1 MAEDKNYYDRVR
13 LAAINDDPYE
23 YCWQTGDYIDQDCEQ
38 CPYAYECSG
47 YTGDTYDED

>member
-1 MAEDKNYYDRVR
+1 MDKKNLFEKVK

-38 CPYAYECSG
+38 CDHKWECSG
-47 YTGDTYDED
+47 YTGGDED

>member
-1 MAEDKNYYDRVR
+1 MADDKNFYERVK

-38 CPYAYECSG
+38 CEHAYECSG
-47 YTGDTYDED
+47 YTGDTYD